1 MSKDLHIFTGGIDPF
16 VFQVNNVVVH
26 VHTGMPPAVGLKSSG
41 DPAVHTGLDPAVY
54 APLEP
59 ADYAA
64 LPPVLGVQVMDPD
77 SGKLL
82 KKIDGSWSA
91 EKVTKVI
98 ARTHSHDHPSL
109 SQLDSVLDGLSTAE
123 NDDATVYVFQ
133 LDE

>member
-26 VHTGMPPAVGLKSSG
+26 VHTGTVPPAAGLTTP
-41 DPAVHTGLDPAVY
+41 PAKDDQVDPAVY
-54 APLEP
+54 TPLDP
-59 ADYAA
+59 ADYAI
-64 LPPVLGVQVMDPD
+64 LPPVLGVQVMEPD

-82 KKIDGSWSA
+82 KKIDGSWTD
-91 EKVTKVI
+91 EKVMKII

-123 NDDATVYVFQ
+123 NDDATAYVFQ